1 MQIITDKTNIYE
13 TLGSISEQFIV
24 ESWFI
29 QPALKLLQNDQNW
42 LVDLKQDWF
51 FLKKIDFN

>member
-13 TLGSISEQFIV
+13 ILRSISEQFIV

-42 LVDLKQDWF
+42 LDWF
-51 FLKKIDFN
+51 KARLIF

>member
-13 TLGSISEQFIV
+13 ILRSISEQFIV

-42 LVDLKQDWF
+42 LDWF
-51 FLKKIDFN
+51 KARLIFLKK

>member
-42 LVDLKQDWF
+42 LDWF
-51 FLKKIDFN
+51 KARLIFFKKIDFN

>member
-13 TLGSISEQFIV
+13 ILGSISEQFIV

-42 LVDLKQDWF
+42 LDWF
-51 FLKKIDFN
+51 KARLIFFKKIDFN

>member
-1 MQIITDKTNIYE
+1 MQIITDKTNICD

-42 LVDLKQDWF
+42 LDWF
-51 FLKKIDFN
+51 KARLIFF

>member
-1 MQIITDKTNIYE
+1 MQIITDKTNICD

-42 LVDLKQDWF
+42 LDWF
-51 FLKKIDFN
+51 KARLIFFKKIDFN

>member
-42 LVDLKQDWF
+42 LDWF
-51 FLKKIDFN
+51 KARLIFLKK

>member
-51 FLKKIDFN
+51 FFKKIDFN

>member
-13 TLGSISEQFIV
+13 TLRSISEQFIV

-42 LVDLKQDWF
+42 LDWF
-51 FLKKIDFN
+51 KARPIFLKKIDFN